1 MVSNHSSADKRP
13 VRAKGVT
20 PVIITILA
28 WTGAVLSCLLTI
40 PQAVRTLRSDR
51 LDGLSAATYWIIFG
65 NAAVWAAWSVLAGEY
80 AAGVPSLVNGPVA
93 LLILRR
99 LYRSQRSVAPV
110 THLRVPPN
118 QLQPPPGLPVG
129 ACP

>member
-1 MVSNHSSADKRP
+1 M
-13 VRAKGVT
+13 
-20 PVIITILA
+20 IITILA

-51 LDGLSAATYWIIFG
+51 LDGLSATTYWIIFG
-65 NAAVWAAWSVLAGEY
+65 NAAVWAMWSVLAGEY

-99 LYRSQRSVAPV
+99 LYSSQRSVAPV
-110 THLRVPPN
+110 THLQVPASE
-118 QLQPPPGLPVG
+118 LQPPPGLPFG